1 MTDPAEIYE
10 TEIKPT
16 IPPDL
21 PDRVLSVVQQHRGK
35 TNAITRKHLIVAVFG
50 YLPKGDLANSRED
63 RQVRL
68 VLLDLQDRH
77 PILSSSGK
85 GGYFYAATSD
95 EINAYAAE
103 LESRAVALHK
113 KSKKLV
119 RQAIKFQKQAQMML
133 PYAADQ

>member
-1 MTDPAEIYE
+1 MDPDEIFE
-10 TEIKPT
+10 IEIKHA
-16 IPPDL
+16 IPADL

-35 TNAITRKHLIVAVFG
+35 ADAISRKGLIKNVFG
-50 YLPKGDLANSRED
+50 YLPKGDLVNSRED

-68 VLLDLQDRH
+68 VLLDLQDKH

-85 GGYFYAATSD
+85 GGYFYAASAD
-95 EINAYAAE
+95 EITAYARE

-119 RQAIKFQKQAQMML
+119 RQAVRFQTQVQMML
-133 PYAADQ
+133 PYAGDLS